1 MTTETYPMLDDRD
14 PVHPG
19 EILSNE
25 LEERKMSQRALAEK
39 TGRPQKTISEIVNG
53 KKAVTADTALDLE
66 RVLGIPARFWLSLQG
81 SYDLA
86 VARRRRMSQGALV
99 HPAR

>member
-1 MTTETYPMLDDRD
+1 MTTELYPMLDDSD

-25 LEERKMSQRALAEK
+25 LQERKMSRRELAEK
-39 TGRPQKTISEIVNG
+39 TGRPRKTISEIVNG

-66 RVLGIPARFWLSLQG
+66 RVIGIKARFWLNLQN

-86 VARRRRMSQGALV
+86 VGRGQRTSRSA
-99 HPAR
+99 